1 MPGLSTKSLATLLLG
16 TGVLAS
22 GCGEGGGSGMEP
34 PPDNTPTTL
43 AIAGGDGQSGEINT
57 QLASPLEAK
66 VTSQSGD
73 PVAGTSVNWSA
84 TGASVS
90 APSVAS
96 NNAGIS
102 QVTVTLGSVA
112 GPITIVA
119 ESNGL
124 TGSPLTFGA
133 TALVPEPLPNSAS
146 VTVRNDNFLSVRN
159 GTANAAVDTI
169 AVGGTVTWTWAA
181 LATNPHDVTSSGSPG
196 FASSTTTAQPF
207 TYGPITFPAAGT
219 YLYYCTQHGA
229 PTGGMRGRIVV
240 R

>member
-1 MPGLSTKSLATLLLG
+1 MD
-16 TGVLAS
+16 
-22 GCGEGGGSGMEP
+22 P
-34 PPDNTPTTL
+34 PPDNTATTL
-43 AIAGGDGQSGEINT
+43 AIAGGDGQSGETNT
-57 QLASPLEAK
+57 QLASPLQAK
-66 VTSQSGD
+66 VTNGSGD
-73 PVAGTSVNWSA
+73 PVAGTSVSWSA

-90 APSVAS
+90 APSVPS
-96 NNAGIS
+96 NSAGIS

-112 GPITIVA
+112 GPVTIVA

-133 TALVPEPLPNSAS
+133 TALVPEPPPASAS

-181 LATNPHDVTSSGSPG
+181 LATNPHDVTSSGSPS

-207 TYGPITFPAAGT
+207 TYGPVTFPTAGT
-219 YLYYCTQHGA
+219 YVYYCTQHGA
-229 PTGGMRGRIVV
+229 PTVGMRGRIVV